1 MKRGRRRK
9 PRIAKFVG
17 LFLGLAG
24 SALIIHNVP
33 LHIWYIALAAAVM
46 ALMICFIRPK

>member
-9 PRIAKFVG
+9 PQIAKFVG
-17 LFLGLAG
+17 LFLGLSG

-33 LHIWYIALAAAVM
+33 LHIWYIALTFAVI
-46 ALMICFIRPK
+46 ALMIWFIGLK